1 MGRIKYPFLALA
13 GLSVAVA
20 LAVLLTGTGRERRRV
35 LDAPFA
41 GNKVAVVELTGVM
54 TSSYDAGSRAMS
66 ARRVIEQLERYRDDG
81 SVKAVVLRVDT
92 PGGTVV
98 AAQEIHGELLRLR
111 QVSGKKVVVSM
122 GDLAAS
128 GGYYVSCAAD
138 RVFASPG
145 TLTGSIGVIM
155 QFPNYQGLLGKI
167 GIGAN
172 TIKSGEF
179 KDLGNGARD
188 MTDRDRRLLQDLVD
202 DVYGQ
207 FVEAVAAGRKMSP
220 ERVRPLADGRI
231 YSGRQAKDLGL
242 VDELGDLDAAVAAA
256 GKLAGITG
264 TPEVVREKPR
274 RRLWEMIDARLG
286 ALLPAP
292 ISADAALGQARL
304 LYLWQ

>member
-20 LAVLLTGTGRERRRV
+20 LLVLLTGTGRERRRV
-35 LDAPFA
+35 LDAPFRTSR
-41 GNKVAVVELTGVM
+41 VAVVELTGIM
-54 TSSYDAGSRAMS
+54 TSSYDAGSRAVS
-66 ARRVIEQLERYRDDG
+66 ARRVIEQLKRYREDD
-81 SVKAVVLRVDT
+81 SVKAIVLRLDT

-111 QVSGKKVVVSM
+111 KGSGKKVVVSM

-128 GGYYVSCAAD
+128 GGYYVACAAD

-167 GIGAN
+167 GLGAN

-179 KDLGNGARD
+179 KDIGNGARD

-207 FVEAVAAGRKMSP
+207 FVEAVAAGREMSP
-220 ERVRPLADGRI
+220 DRVRPLADGRI
-231 YSGRQAKDLGL
+231 FSGRQAKDLGL
-242 VDELGDLDAAVAAA
+242 VDELGDLDAAIAAA
-256 GKLAGITG
+256 GKIAGIAG
-264 TPEVVREKPR
+264 APDVVREKPR
-274 RRLWEMIDARLG
+274 RHLWELIDARISTLF
-286 ALLPAP
+286 PVP
-292 ISADAALGQARL
+292 VSADAAFGQARL